1 MTGEAVASNDV
12 VSTRVLTVPNVIS
25 LVRLLLVPVFALLI
39 VRGQDG
45 WAVAVLAVSGA
56 SDWLDGVLARRLGQ
70 VSRLGQLL
78 DPAAD
83 RLFIIVTLVALAWSG
98 VVPWWLLGVLVL
110 RDVVL
115 AVMLVVLARAGYAPL
130 QVHLAGKAGTFALLY
145 AFPLLL
151 LAQWD
156 SWVGTVAGV
165 VGWAFALWGVALY
178 WFSAAV
184 YLTQARHLLRAAGGR
199 RHEPAAR
206 VRRRPPETQRSPD
219 ASMTLLTEVYRRPLD
234 PGYAEAAARRAAG
247 SEPRRTATVDRR
259 RSSRWRSHSGL
270 GATAATIALR
280 QPASSVQRGA

>member
-1 MTGEAVASNDV
+1 MAGNDV
-12 VSTRVLTVPNVIS
+12 VSSRVLTIPNAIS
-25 LVRLLLVPVFALLI
+25 FVRLLLVPVFAVLLAD
-39 VRGQDG
+39 GADG
-45 WAVAVLAVSGA
+45 WALLVLAVSGA

-83 RLFIIVTLVALAWSG
+83 RLFILVTLVALAWRD

-115 AVMLVVLARAGYAPL
+115 AVMLVVLARVGYAPL
-130 QVHLAGKAGTFALLY
+130 PVHLAGKAGTFALLY

-178 WFSAAV
+178 WFSAGL
-184 YLTQARHLLRAAGGR
+184 YLAQARHLLRDTA
-199 RHEPAAR
+199 EPA
-206 VRRRPPETQRSPD
+206 
-219 ASMTLLTEVYRRPLD
+219 
-234 PGYAEAAARRAAG
+234 
-247 SEPRRTATVDRR
+247 
-259 RSSRWRSHSGL
+259 
-270 GATAATIALR
+270 
-280 QPASSVQRGA
+280 

>member
-39 VRGQDG
+39 VRGHDG

-115 AVMLVVLARAGYAPL
+115 AVMLVVLARAGFAPL

-151 LAQWD
+151 LAQWS
-156 SWVGTVAGV
+156 SWVGVVAGV
-165 VGWAFALWGVALY
+165 VGWACALWGVALY
-178 WFSAAV
+178 WFSAVV
-184 YLTQARHLLRAAGGR
+184 YLTQARHLLR
-199 RHEPAAR
+199 ES
-206 VRRRPPETQRSPD
+206 TD
-219 ASMTLLTEVYRRPLD
+219 
-234 PGYAEAAARRAAG
+234 
-247 SEPRRTATVDRR
+247 TA
-259 RSSRWRSHSGL
+259 
-270 GATAATIALR
+270 
-280 QPASSVQRGA
+280 